1 MRAAIAVCCAALVV
15 SPVMGGPSMVPL
27 PTQCEAL
34 YRGGKPWRITVVEQ
48 APFVVVRN
56 PLTQEPYRDTTRW
69 SGFSIHLIRQ
79 LAERCHFRY
88 TLQLPHQRGPTD
100 AARQQSYGFLHNET
114 ASYGGGQRDVWANHS
129 DWYFAGYYATP
140 GRMEQGL
147 MTLPVMPMPLGIVA
161 SGLIAEPQFSAFLG
175 PFTWQLWLAWFGA
188 TLCAG
193 VVFWMVEAGR
203 AGADFG
209 THTGLTWVSFQR
221 NFLHS
226 VWLSWQATT
235 GASTHTPVTKAGKVF
250 SSMWSLFCIV
260 MLASYTA
267 SLAAMLVQ
275 QHVTTSINGLET
287 LVSTGK
293 RLCVQRNTAYANSLA
308 KDAAIAPLLLF
319 FDTMPQMERAMMVG
333 GRCAAMAHTGTTMMH
348 AIHTACRKGYAG
360 TMVHVGSLSYLDQ
373 DMAVGLRFGYE
384 AARDELSWHLT
395 SMRGAGEID
404 KLAKAYLIVAAAPG
418 CGSMAAAARGIGIEW
433 KSLRGVFVSLFAV
446 AGVCCLYRVANR
458 VAKSARKGSSLH
470 GFLAANFPP
479 STCAVDDVVNEWL
492 RAWELRRILHPL
504 VLRHLQSLDV
514 GRAAK
519 WAELG
524 ARILDID
531 NVTLA
536 SSGESVKR
544 HRTEVL
550 RRKMMLAFHSHQS
563 AGPTLEGITARL
575 EIKLRILAE
584 VARFNVATR
593 RSADLCNARRERR
606 VSRANAPIGI
616 AASAAVAAGRAGAA
630 AGKSAGKAAGKAA
643 GAAATTVSGSVKAA
657 TPKLVRTVSVK
668 MSDGLQRAT
677 PQALRQASGRALG
690 AVHHAA
696 SATVHGAAGAV
707 QSIAHHTIDH
717 FALHS
722 DVAQDEAFASV
733 FIEQGEAL
741 RETITEI
748 RGNELHAKMSRSN
761 SGVSMSV
768 AKASFALKNVHDHG
782 RTITTGRD
790 FARADETH
798 VRGPP
803 PAARAFPAPPGN
815 DGVVEKGQLDA
826 VLGNLD
832 AGVGS
837 AEA

>member
-1 MRAAIAVCCAALVV
+1 
-15 SPVMGGPSMVPL
+15 MVPL

-48 APFVVVRN
+48 EPFVVVRN

-69 SGFSIHLIRQ
+69 SGFSIHLIRL

-88 TLQLPHQRGPTD
+88 TLQLPHQRGLTE
-100 AARQQSYGFLHNET
+100 AARQQSYGFLRNET
-114 ASYGGGQRDVWANHS
+114 ASYGGGQRDVWGNHS

-147 MTLPVMPMPLGIVA
+147 MTLPVMPMPLGVVA
-161 SGLIAEPQFSAFLG
+161 SGMIAEPQFSAFLE
-175 PFTWQLWLAWFGA
+175 PFTWQVWVAWIVATVGA
-188 TLCAG
+188 GA
-193 VVFWMVEAGR
+193 VFWMLEAGK
-203 AGADFG
+203 AGLDFA
-209 THTGLTWVSFQR
+209 THVGLTLASFQR

-235 GASTHTPVTKAGKVF
+235 GASTHTPVTKAGKLF

-260 MLASYTA
+260 MMASYTA
-267 SLAAMLVQ
+267 SLAAILVQ
-275 QHVTTSINGLET
+275 QDVAKSVDGLEM
-287 LVSTGK
+287 LKSTGK
-293 RLCVQRNTAYANSLA
+293 RLCVQSNTAYANSLK

-319 FDTMPQMERAMMVG
+319 FHTMPQMEYAMMVE
-333 GRCAAMAHTGTTMMH
+333 GRCAAMAHTGTAVMH

-360 TMVHVGSLSYLDQ
+360 SMHLVASLSYLDQ
-373 DMAVGLRFGYE
+373 DMAVGLQFGYE
-384 AARDELSWHLT
+384 AARDELSWNLA
-395 SMRGAGEID
+395 SMRGSGEID
-404 KLAKAYLIVAAAPG
+404 KLAKAYLIVASSPG
-418 CGSMAAAARGIGIEW
+418 CGSMAPVARGHMLEW
-433 KSLRGVFVSLFAV
+433 KSLRGVYVSLFAV
-446 AGVCCLYRVANR
+446 AGVCCLYRIVNR
-458 VAKSARKGSSLH
+458 MATSARKGSSLH

-514 GRAAK
+514 ARAAK

-524 ARILDID
+524 ARIKDID

-536 SSGESVKR
+536 SSGETIKR

-584 VARFNVATR
+584 VARFNVAKR
-593 RSADLCNARRERR
+593 HRADLRSARRE
-606 VSRANAPIGI
+606 SRANAPIRV
-616 AASAAVAAGRAGAA
+616 AASAAVAAGN
-630 AGKSAGKAAGKAA
+630 AAGKAA
-643 GAAATTVSGSVKAA
+643 GAAATTVSGSMKAAGQRA
-657 TPKLVRTVSVK
+657 TPKMVRTASAK

-677 PQALRQASGRALG
+677 PQALRQASGKVLGASGKALG
-690 AVHHAA
+690 AVHNAA
-696 SATVHGAAGAV
+696 STTV

-717 FALHS
+717 FALNS
-722 DVAQDEAFASV
+722 DVAQDEAVASV

-748 RGNELHAKMSRSN
+748 RGNELHAKMSQSK

-768 AKASFALKNVHDHG
+768 AKASFALKNEHG
-782 RTITTGRD
+782 RPITKASAAAHCAAAD
-790 FARADETH
+790 FVRADGAYMRGPQLDAVLGNLDAGVTARAY
-798 VRGPP
+798 
-803 PAARAFPAPPGN
+803 PAPPGN

-832 AGVGS
+832 AGVN